1 MHLHTALHRS
11 TLFVLVGL
19 SVGCGKAEDRPEV
32 AGAPAPEATLTPLV
46 TPESEV
52 TALARE
58 RGLIARDPHATLA
71 AAQAVIWRHGP
82 VVVRP
87 LSGAVALVA
96 GDLSVPVGR
105 GTLTLG
111 RPLVHNPGAG
121 VAERRGVAPMTWD
134 EHFGLGPGSARCAA
148 GAACDPEGR
157 VVHWV
162 EGGVRLTVTWVDGH
176 PRTIAAAGRS
186 VVELRYDGAGLVE
199 LLAAP
204 LGATAT
210 ERWRVAYTRDALGR
224 LEAVEG
230 GGGRT
235 AYRYDALGRLVESA
249 RGEAVT
255 RLSYD
260 DEHRVTALAGPGPLA
275 TRFVHA
281 LPGAGAHADV
291 SVTDALGGVMRF
303 VWSPANDGGSEVVA
317 SRVDQPERALRW
329 HFDGAARVDAHTV
342 AGARTA
348 FGYDGAGRLI
358 EVRYPDGLVQA
369 LARGPDGRLV
379 AVTEGA
385 TRVDFTLDARGDI
398 TALGAGDARRETWT
412 WSEAV
417 DGGARLTRIEQGAGR
432 TETWRYDDVGRLV
445 RADSGDGA
453 IDELRYDEAGLV
465 ASVRDERGA
474 EAVYAYDDAGR
485 PVARTT
491 ADGAVERWTW
501 DPAGRLT
508 KHVAPGGATTTYEY
522 GAHGR
527 ITRIGRG
534 AEIHTF
540 EYDALGRLL
549 CERGPLGEARYT
561 WAGTDLARVDLP
573 DGRTQTF
580 AWDAW
585 GRLVEE
591 RTSDGYRRLLEWQAP
606 ADGGRLLRESLPG
619 RLERRFTWDPVGRLT
634 RLEERGPAPGA
645 DRDLHVVHGPDGVFT
660 MKDAISGA
668 TWSYHRNALGAALLS
683 SASTATGAVEA
694 FTYDA
699 RGRLLEKTSSLG
711 QGLAL
716 TWDALGRPVTSK
728 GASGALSLSW
738 TVDGRL
744 AALTDEAGLTRR
756 FEYDPAGRLLAVV
769 EGGSRW
775 QLAYDG
781 GPDPA
786 AIVDPAGRRTTF
798 GYDDHQ
804 RLAARTSPATG
815 TERYGYDGAGR
826 LVSHVRGDGTT
837 HTFAWDELGRLVR
850 HDVAGAPMR
859 ALTWDT
865 RGRLVR
871 DEGPGHR
878 LRLEYDDATRT
889 RTSVDEARAITTSR
903 TRDAAGRTERITV
916 DGTALATYRR
926 RADGSLARVDGPNGF
941 TVEVEHDS
949 FGRRTGLRLPG
960 GGAVRYR
967 YDGARRLVGLE
978 VTGRDGASWSAS
990 FAHERAGRLASQTI
1004 GGRTLSY
1011 AYDERGRLV
1020 AMTLPD
1026 GARREYAWSDAGELV
1041 RLGDRTIAQDG
1052 AGRPIDDARAYDAQG
1067 RLTSRPGA
1075 RSLAYDPTGRLA
1087 SVVQGASAIGYA
1099 YDGDGR
1105 LRSRSEAGTST
1116 TELVWD
1122 GDDLLEVR
1130 GVGTTTRQ
1138 VPGETA
1144 GERLGFVLDGAPR
1157 YLVQGPDGSTLA
1169 VVDGEGRVLMTYLHE
1184 PFGDVLVAEGSAPDA
1199 LHYRGRFVDPATG
1212 LVHYPMRWYD
1222 PAVGAFIAPDPDA
1235 GDAMDPATLH
1245 RYAYL
1250 LGDPV
1255 NHVDPLGAQAF
1266 EWGPE
1271 TCLEAVCKLFQSDK
1285 IKEVWSVKDGYSYI
1299 GAIDKRGWVYDIWA
1313 RRVPG
1318 TDRVLTVFRDLNERS
1333 GGHFQGAGLYDNI
1346 VLNPDGPRNLQL
1358 PGARPIISATPAAPA
1373 APTAT
1378 AQPGFISRTGATIR
1392 EGFNQAKLGIQLYG
1406 KEVSGTV
1413 AGLGG
1418 LSGTLGTSV
1427 GTLAALPGGGL
1438 IIAAGAALAGAVGY
1452 GVGTLVDKIPG
1463 VSQGAQI
1470 LINSVMGY
1478 DKDQALADLKAQI
1491 ENEGA
1496 KAKEHREKT
1505 IAENLAKD
1513 TMPPPAEPGVAAGTV
1528 GIGEPSGR
1536 DRDRP
1541 SRGEDAG
1548 ASDTGEGGDDE
1559 GEDADDEGD
1568 DEADAGATVDPD
1580 GTVPSI
1586 LDRVAARKI
1595 SLTFTHD
1602 TDAST
1607 GGFTNIVSCTETLT
1621 FWNVGAMAPGYGT
1634 VTHKG
1639 RCVASLNQSTSESG
1653 GSGTF
1658 TGGPNGTI
1666 AFSDGD
1672 GTVELKLHDGQTIS
1686 IPDIGTRSLPA
1697 DAFTDWPKDL
1707 R

>member
-1 MHLHTALHRS
+1 MHLHTALLRS
-11 TLFVLVGL
+11 ALLVLVGL
-19 SVGCGKAEDRPEV
+19 GASCGKTEVLPEV
-32 AGAPAPEATLTPLV
+32 VGTRASEVALTPLV
-46 TPESEV
+46 TAEAV
-52 TALARE
+52 ITALAHE
-58 RGLIARDPHATLA
+58 RGWLARDPHATLA
-71 AAQAVIWRHGP
+71 AAQAVIWLHGP

-96 GDLSVPVGR
+96 EDLSVPVGR

-111 RPLVHNPGAG
+111 RPLVHTPGAG
-121 VAERRGVAPMTWD
+121 VAERRGTVPMTWD
-134 EHFGLGPGSARCAA
+134 EHFGLGPASVRCAT

-162 EGGVRLTVTWVDGH
+162 EGDVRLNVTWVDGH
-176 PRTIAAAGRS
+176 PRTIAAADR
-186 VVELRYDGAGLVE
+186 VIAELRYDGAGLVE
-199 LLAAP
+199 VLAAP
-204 LGATAT
+204 LGATGTA
-210 ERWRVAYTRDALGR
+210 RWRVAYTRGASGR
-224 LEAVEG
+224 IEVVEA

-235 AYRYDALGRLVESA
+235 TYRYDAVGRLVESA

-255 RLSYD
+255 RFSYD
-260 DEHRVTALAGPGPLA
+260 DEHRVTALAGPGMLA
-275 TRFVHA
+275 TRLVHA
-281 LPGAGAHADV
+281 SPAGDSRADV
-291 SVTDALGGVMRF
+291 SVTDALGGVTRF
-303 VWSPANDGGSEVVA
+303 VWSPASGGGSEVVA
-317 SRVDQPERALRW
+317 SRADQPARSRRW

-342 AGARTA
+342 AGARTV
-348 FGYDGAGRLI
+348 FGYDSAGRLV
-358 EVRYPDGLVQA
+358 EVRHPDGLVQE
-369 LARGPDGRLV
+369 LERGPDGRLV

-385 TRVDFTLDARGDI
+385 ARVAFTLNARGDI
-398 TALGAGDARRETWT
+398 TALGAGDAHRETWT
-412 WSEAV
+412 WSEAL
-417 DGGARLTRIEQGAGR
+417 DGGARLTRIEHGSGR
-432 TETWRYDDVGRLV
+432 SETWRYDTLGRIV
-445 RADSGDGA
+445 RAESGEGA
-453 IDELRYDEAGLV
+453 VDELRYDEASGLV

-474 EAVYAYDDAGR
+474 EVVFAYDDAGR
-485 PVARTT
+485 PTARTT
-491 ADGAVERWTW
+491 PDGAVERWTW
-501 DPAGRLT
+501 DPAGHLSE
-508 KHVAPGGATTTYEY
+508 HVAPGGATTTYEY
-522 GAHGR
+522 GALDR

-534 AEIHTF
+534 DGTHTF

-549 CERGPLGEARYT
+549 GERGPLGEARYT

-606 ADGGRLLRESLPG
+606 ADGGRLVRESLPG
-619 RLERRFTWDPVGRLT
+619 RLERKFTWDPAGRLT
-634 RLEERGPAPGA
+634 LLEERGPAPGA
-645 DRDLHVVHGPDGVFT
+645 DRDLRVAHATGGAFT

-694 FTYDA
+694 YTYDA

-716 TWDALGRPVTSK
+716 AWDTLGRPITSK

-738 TVDGRL
+738 TADGRL
-744 AALTDEAGLTRR
+744 ASLADEAGLTRR
-756 FEYDPAGRLLAVV
+756 FEYDAAGRLLAVV
-769 EGGSRW
+769 EGASRW

-815 TERYGYDGAGR
+815 TDRYGYDEAGR

-837 HTFAWDELGRLVR
+837 HTFVWDELGRLAR
-850 HDVAGAPMR
+850 HEVGGAPMR
-859 ALTWDT
+859 TLTWDA
-865 RGRLVR
+865 RGRLAR

-878 LRLEYDDATRT
+878 LRLAYDDATRS
-889 RTSVDEARAITTSR
+889 RTSVDEARAITTAR
-903 TRDAAGRTERITV
+903 TRDAAGRTERITI
-916 DGTALATYRR
+916 DGVALATYRR

-941 TVEVEHDS
+941 AVEVDHDS
-949 FGRRTGLRLPG
+949 FGRRTGLRLSG

-967 YDGARRLVGLE
+967 YDDARRLVGLE
-978 VTGRDGASWSAS
+978 VTGRDGGSWSAS
-990 FAHERAGRLASQTI
+990 FGHERAGRLASQTI
-1004 GGRTLSY
+1004 GGRTSSY
-1011 AYDERGRLV
+1011 AYDDRGRLV

-1041 RLGDRTIAQDG
+1041 RLGDRAVAQDD
-1052 AGRPIDDARAYDAQG
+1052 AGRPIADARTYDAQG

-1087 SVVQGASAIGYA
+1087 AIDQGASAIGYA

-1105 LRSRSEAGTST
+1105 LRSRFEAGTST

-1130 GVGTTTRQ
+1130 GVGTTTRH
-1138 VPGETA
+1138 VPGEAA
-1144 GERLGFVLDGAPR
+1144 GERFGFVVDGAPR

-1184 PFGDVLVAEGSAPDA
+1184 PFGGVLVAEGSAPDA

-1222 PAVGAFIAPDPDA
+1222 PEVGAFIAPDPDA

-1250 LGDPV
+1250 LGDPM

-1285 IKEVWSVKDGYSYI
+1285 IKEVWSVKDGYSYV

-1313 RRVPG
+1313 KRVPG
-1318 TDRVLTVFRDLNERS
+1318 TDRVLTIFRDLNERS

-1346 VLNPDGPRNLQL
+1346 VINPDGPRNLQL
-1358 PGARPIISATPAAPA
+1358 PGARPIISATPAAP
-1373 APTAT
+1373 TAT
-1378 AQPGFISRTGATIR
+1378 AQPGFISRAGSTIR
-1392 EGFNQAKLGIQLYG
+1392 EGFDQAKLGIQLYG

-1418 LSGTLGTSV
+1418 LSGTLGTNV

-1452 GVGTLVDKIPG
+1452 GVGTLIDKIPG

-1478 DKDQALADLKAQI
+1478 DKDQALADLKAQMA
-1491 ENEGA
+1491 NEGT

-1513 TMPPPAEPGVAAGTV
+1513 TVPPPAEPGVAGGTV

-1541 SRGEDAG
+1541 PRGEDAS
-1548 ASDTGEGGDDE
+1548 ASDAGEGDDE

-1568 DEADAGATVDPD
+1568 DEADAGARVDPD
-1580 GTVPSI
+1580 GTMPSI
-1586 LDRVAARKI
+1586 LDKVAARKI
-1595 SLTFTHD
+1595 TLTFTHD

-1607 GGFTNIVSCTETLT
+1607 GGFANIVSCTETLT

-1639 RCVASLNQSTSESG
+1639 RCVASLNGSTSESG

-1666 AFSDGD
+1666 TFSDAD
-1672 GTVELKLHDGQTIS
+1672 GTVELKLRDGQTIS
-1686 IPDIGTRSLPA
+1686 IPDIGTRNLPA
-1697 DAFTDWPKDL
+1697 GAFADWPEDL